1 MKRQFFTAIFFSICG
16 LLSAQAPEGSGPN
29 LIPNPG
35 FEEVQ
40 GRPPK
45 DDVDGHKM
53 FKYNTVGWHSPT
65 LSTPD
70 LKITLPH
77 QIKKAKRERKPI
89 DEAHSGYKMVAIL
102 THNPGSE
109 RSDTYREYVEIRLD
123 KPLKKGAEYY
133 YEFWV
138 CRAARSKYVSNNI
151 GFALSPT
158 PVVND
163 GTWKP
168 LTHITPDINVDEVI
182 NKDKREW
189 QKFSGTLTSAN
200 RSEFIVFGNFF
211 GNEKTEMVVG
221 SADPEGDFENAYFL
235 IDDVALHELNWKPEP
250 AAAPAPEPEP
260 LAMEENIEVGAVINL
275 DRIFFVTAK
284 WDLLPESNEQL
295 DEVVALLQKYPKMEI
310 EVQGHT
316 DSRGDN
322 SYNKRLSRNRARSVF
337 KYITGVGGIDEGR
350 LSYTGF
356 GEESPVADNN
366 TSEGRQLNRR
376 VEFVVTKVGEDNVEV
391 EYDTDVKPYTDDE

>member
-1 MKRQFFTAIFFSICG
+1 MNHQFFT
-16 LLSAQAPEGSGPN
+16 LLLLCYVGFVQAQPPEGSGPN

-35 FEEVQ
+35 FEEVK

-45 DDVDGHKM
+45 DDIDGYKT
-53 FKYNTVGWHSPT
+53 FKYNIVGWHSPT

-77 QIKKAKRERKPI
+77 EIKKAKRERKPI
-89 DEAHSGYKMVAIL
+89 DVPHSGYKMVAIH
-102 THNPGSE
+102 TRNPLSE

-123 KPLKKGAEYY
+123 KTLKKGAEYY

-138 CRAARSKYVSNNI
+138 CRAVQSKYVTNNI
-151 GFALSPT
+151 GFALSPS

-168 LTHITPDINVDEVI
+168 LTHITPDVNVDEVI

-189 QKFSGTLTSAN
+189 VKYSGTIKSAN
-200 RSEFIVFGNFF
+200 RSDFIVFGNFLD
-211 GNEKTEMVVG
+211 NEKTIMIEG
-221 SADPEGDFENAYFL
+221 SKDPEGDFERAYYL

-250 AAAPAPEPEP
+250 PAAPKPK
-260 LAMEENIEVGAVINL
+260 IEVGTVIKL

-295 DEVVALLQKYPKMEI
+295 QEVIDLLNEYPDMEI
-310 EVQGHT
+310 EIHGHT
-316 DSRGDN
+316 DSRGDDN
-322 SYNKRLSRNRARSVF
+322 YNLNLSKNRAKSVY
-337 KYITGVGGIDEGR
+337 KYLIDTGGIDANR
-350 LSYTGF
+350 LKYKGF
-356 GEESPVADNN
+356 GEKKPVADNN

-376 VEFVVTKVGEDNVEV
+376 VEFTVTKVGEENVEV

>member
-1 MKRQFFTAIFFSICG
+1 MKRQFFTAIFLSLCG
-16 LLSAQAPEGSGPN
+16 LLTAQAPEGSGPN

-35 FEEVQ
+35 FEEVE

-45 DDVDGHKM
+45 DDIDGHKM

-77 QIKKAKRERKPI
+77 EIKKAKRDRKAI

-138 CRAARSKYVSNNI
+138 CRAARSKYVTNNM

-168 LTHITPDINVDEVI
+168 LTHITPDINVDQVI

-189 QKFSGTLTSAN
+189 EKFSGTLTSAN

-211 GNEKTEMVVG
+211 GNEKTEMVEG
-221 SADPEGDFENAYFL
+221 SPDPEGDFENAYFL
-235 IDDVALHELNWKPEP
+235 IDDVALHELNWRPEP
-250 AAAPAPEPEP
+250 PAAPKPK
-260 LAMEENIEVGAVINL
+260 IEVGSVIKL

-295 DEVVALLQKYPKMEI
+295 QEVIDLLDEYPDMEI
-310 EVQGHT
+310 EIHGHT
-316 DSRGDN
+316 DSRGDDD
-322 SYNKRLSRNRARSVF
+322 YNRRLSRNRARSVF
-337 KYITGVGGIDEGR
+337 KYLVKTGSVDETR
-350 LSYTGF
+350 LNYKGF
-356 GEESPVADNN
+356 GESKPVADNN
-366 TSEGRQLNRR
+366 TSDGRQLNRR
-376 VEFVVTKVGEDNVEV
+376 VEFTVTKVGKDNVEV
-391 EYDTDVKPYTDDE
+391 EYDTEVKPYTDDE